1 MPYIFYFFS
10 PVIILQKIS
19 RSNSKNR
26 IWDSSS
32 IVWIFLK
39 RKIIFGINYEDF
51 CKVSHGEDEKHDGK
65 PVISVQWS
73 TQLWRSHSIGNTVDK
88 GFALWRKRCDK
99 FTIRKSKHC
108 KYTITSEFYIYIKR
122 QRQLDLRMSNQFLI
136 SRSHLS
142 INVSITNEK

>member
-1 MPYIFYFFS
+1 MM
-10 PVIILQKIS
+10 VS
-19 RSNSKNR
+19 RSSACSDR
-26 IWDSSS
+26 QSYD
-32 IVWIFLK
+32 V
-39 RKIIFGINYEDF
+39 
-51 CKVSHGEDEKHDGK
+51 
-65 PVISVQWS
+65 P
-73 TQLWRSHSIGNTVDK
+73 TIGNTVDI

-142 INVSITNEK
+142 INVSITNEN